1 MHSNNY
7 AVAAQEASFFRW
19 AWIME
24 LFSPEKPENI
34 PILDQRY
41 KSRKQGK
48 DNAGIGTGCLGAFTK
63 TDTDSALI

>member
-1 MHSNNY
+1 
-7 AVAAQEASFFRW
+7 
-19 AWIME
+19 ME